1 MTAARRLLAATAL
14 AAALAAGAAAT
25 AAAESPGPL
34 RAAGVHGPFGHERLS
49 NERTLTRI
57 GYPTLLYKIRS
68 EPGKRHRVV
77 GKLRFYTEDRAPEN
91 YLVLRATR
99 GPRNRPW
106 LQIRLPQRPNGS
118 KGWVPA
124 AALQLKTLTTLFEV
138 DKSRQKA
145 WLRKDSKKIWRSPV
159 GIGAPGTP
167 TPAGRFWIRE
177 RLSNLGGSP
186 VYGPWAFGTA
196 AYSTLSDWPGGG
208 VVGIHGTNEPALLPG
223 RVSHGCIRVPNWN
236 IVELKRLMPVGT
248 PVWIHR

>member
-1 MTAARRLLAATAL
+1 MTARRLLLIAAL
-14 AAALAAGAAAT
+14 AAAAAPAPA
-25 AAAESPGPL
+25 AAAEVPGPGPL

-49 NERTLTRI
+49 NERTVTRI
-57 GYPTLLYKIRS
+57 GWPTLLYRIRS
-68 EPGKRHRVV
+68 GPGKRHRVI

-91 YLVLRATR
+91 YLVLRSTI
-99 GPRNRPW
+99 GPKRRPW
-106 LQIRLPQRPNGS
+106 LQIRIPQRPNGS

-124 AALQLKTLTTLFEV
+124 AALQLKTRRTLFEV
-138 DKSRQKA
+138 DKSRRQA
-145 WLRKDSKKIWRSPV
+145 WLYKDGKKVWRSPV

-177 RLSNLGGSP
+177 RLRNLGGSP

-208 VVGIHGTNEPALLPG
+208 VVGIHGTNQPGLLPG

-236 IVELKRLMPVGT
+236 IVTLKRLMPVGT

>member
-1 MTAARRLLAATAL
+1 VTAARRLLAATAF
-14 AAALAAGAAAT
+14 AAALSTGAATT
-25 AAAESPGPL
+25 AAADSPGPL

-49 NERTLTRI
+49 DERTLTRV
-57 GYPTLLYKIRS
+57 GWPTLLYRIRS
-68 EPGKRHRVV
+68 GPGKRHHVI

-91 YLVLRATR
+91 YLVLRSTR
-99 GPRNRPW
+99 DRRNRPW
-106 LQIRLPQRPNGS
+106 LQIRIPQRPNGS

-138 DKSRQKA
+138 DKSRQRA
-145 WLRKDSKKIWRSPV
+145 WLRKDGKKIWRSPV

-167 TPAGRFWIRE
+167 TPAGRFWVRE

-196 AYSTLSDWPGGG
+196 AYSTLSEWPGGG
-208 VVGIHGTNEPALLPG
+208 VVGIHGTNQPGLLPG

-236 IVELKRLMPVGT
+236 IVELKRLMPLGT
-248 PVWIHR
+248 PIWIHR